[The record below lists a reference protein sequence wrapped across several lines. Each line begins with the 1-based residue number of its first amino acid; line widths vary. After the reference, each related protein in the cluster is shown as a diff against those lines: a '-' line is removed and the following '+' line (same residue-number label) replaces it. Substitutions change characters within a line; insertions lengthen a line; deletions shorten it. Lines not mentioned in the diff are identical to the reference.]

1 MERYRPTYIL
11 AAATPFRKAVAYSE
25 FGHGLLTEAILEILG
40 GSDTPNGDSSA
51 GQLLSAKQLQKRLS
65 IAMRL
70 GHRFPFRPLA
80 GTPHGPTGG
89 SHGQRGVG
97 GRGKCLHP
105 RPVTIFLGCYIR
117 IFARRAL
124 RECVNANL

>member
-1 MERYRPTYIL
+1 MPPQPEVFVWI
-11 AAATPFRKAVAYSE
+11 
-25 FGHGLLTEAILEILG
+25 TEAILEILG
-40 GSDTPNGDSSA
+40 GSDTPKGDSSA

-97 GRGKCLHP
+97 SWGKCLDP
-105 RPVTIFLGCYIR
+105 RFLTLFSGRYICVYAMR
-117 IFARRAL
+117 FAQMRKR
-124 RECVNANL
+124 

>member
-1 MERYRPTYIL
+1 MPPQPEVFVWI
-11 AAATPFRKAVAYSE
+11 
-25 FGHGLLTEAILEILG
+25 TEAILEILG
-40 GSDTPNGDSSA
+40 GSDTANGDSSA